1 MYSIMKVVL
10 AAVALL
16 IAGLAVSWATDS
28 SRPEPVAQDLV
39 AQVQGLLGLTAGGPT
54 TAETV
59 NDVLKQVNAA
69 PPEEQQ
75 QLAAAAAV
83 LLSYAL
89 YAEKP
94 GEATVEGEQATLKLQ
109 AQPLELALV
118 KQDGR
123 WQVDLAKTL
132 EAMPAGARKNAAL
145 LFPVLFM
152 APTSEAPLPAT
163 QPPADPVLT
172 LDDTN
177 FAAKVEQ
184 AQGLVLVDF
193 FATWCGP
200 CQAMKP
206 VFHQFAADYQGKVTC
221 GSLDVDKARATAR
234 KYRVAA
240 VPTVILFRDGQK
252 VAERVGYCS
261 AEQLKAMV
269 TPFLP

>member
-1 MYSIMKVVL
+1 MSNIMKVVL
-10 AAVALL
+10 ATGTLL
-16 IAGLAVSWATDS
+16 IAALAVSWATDT

-39 AQVQGLLGLTAGGPT
+39 AQAQGLLGLSAGGPT
-54 TAETV
+54 TAEMV
-59 NDVLKQVNAA
+59 NAVLQQVNAA

-75 QLAAAAAV
+75 RLAAAAGV

-94 GEATVEGEQATLKLQ
+94 GEATVEGDQATVTLQ
-109 AQPLELALV
+109 AQPLKLVLA
-118 KQDGR
+118 KKDGQ
-123 WQVDLAKTL
+123 WQVDLAATL
-132 EAMPAGARKNAAL
+132 EQMSPAARKNAAL
-145 LFPVLFM
+145 LLPALFM
-152 APTSEAPLPAT
+152 APTSEAQPAAT

-206 VFHQFAADYQGKVTC
+206 IFHQFADDYQGKVTC
-221 GSLDVDKARATAR
+221 GSLDVDKAGATAR

-240 VPTVILFRDGQK
+240 IPTIILFRDGQK

-261 AEQLKAMV
+261 AEQLKALV